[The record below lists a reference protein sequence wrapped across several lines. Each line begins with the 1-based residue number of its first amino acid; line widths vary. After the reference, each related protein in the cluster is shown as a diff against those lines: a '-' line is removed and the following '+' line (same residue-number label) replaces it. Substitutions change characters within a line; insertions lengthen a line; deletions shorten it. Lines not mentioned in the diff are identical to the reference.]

1 MAGPHL
7 TRRER
12 AVLEAVERR
21 LSNAEIAAEL
31 FVSVR
36 TVESH
41 IASLRRKLAVD
52 SRAQLIA
59 AAGDLREASVTVP
72 ANPLRGRGRDLSQ
85 VRALLAGHGWVTIVG
100 PGGVGKTRLAL
111 ELARADAERVPLVV
125 ELEHAGPDDVM
136 TRIARALGL
145 EATSGSDL
153 DGAVAVALGAHRHL
167 LLLDN
172 ADRVGPATAD
182 AVSGLRE
189 RAGGF
194 AVLVT
199 SRTPLGAAAEIV
211 YPLPPL
217 ATEGVDP
224 PAAAVLID
232 RLGAGGRT
240 LDAREQEA
248 VQRICARLDG
258 VPLALELAASVARHL
273 PLRELES
280 RLERDLATLDR
291 AAPDGRHR
299 TLETA
304 FDWTWD
310 LLGDDEREVL
320 CRLSALPRTF
330 DLDLAEAVT
339 SPGAAGV
346 VLRLLDHSLIVP
358 VGGEPLRFRLLA
370 VMREFVHA
378 RTDPAVA
385 EDVLRRHAEHIAAV
399 AVGFARTARTDAT
412 PAAAHMSTILCP
424 EVNAALRWA
433 LGARHPSALEL
444 APALAIGVQQYG
456 SDLDSIAV
464 LAQAAVDG
472 WVLGAA
478 TAQDLQLLGDALAYL
493 DVDLV
498 SSLARTALALAH
510 DPDSSRAA
518 HQLAGLAAA
527 YRGEEAEALPHLD
540 EAERLAAE
548 LGQTWNLGSIRQ
560 ARGLLLRG
568 GPDPATALGVL
579 ESAMRAYARAGD
591 LARVNNVRYMMAA
604 VAADSPADRDRAAR
618 WAAECRTE
626 AEAMFNAHE
635 AAHARVVQATLRLDE
650 AGDLGELCDTF
661 RQFGDLRCV
670 HRVLMLRAESAATS
684 GERIAFLD
692 GALEAATLARDQ
704 LRQIAAAEQL
714 VHAQHVAGNGS
725 AALAALDRLHRLAG
739 REAAEAAC
747 PPELRDDFVA
757 EWNHA

>member
-1 MAGPHL
+1 M
-7 TRRER
+7 
-12 AVLEAVERR
+12 LEAVERR
-21 LSNAEIAAEL
+21 LSNAEIAAEM

-59 AAGDLREASVTVP
+59 AACDLREASVTVP

-85 VRALLAGHGWVTIVG
+85 VRDLLARHSWVTIVG

-136 TRIARALGL
+136 TRIARTLGL
-145 EATSGSDL
+145 EATPGGDL
-153 DGAVAVALGAHRHL
+153 DGAVAVALEAHRHL
-167 LLLDN
+167 LVLDN
-172 ADRVGPATAD
+172 ADRVGAATAE
-182 AVSGLRE
+182 ALTRLRE

-199 SRTPLGAAAEIV
+199 SRTALGAPAEAVHPLQPLVAAG
-211 YPLPPL
+211 
-217 ATEGVDP
+217 ADP
-224 PAAAVLID
+224 PASAVLLD

-240 LDAREQEA
+240 LDAREQEI
-248 VQRICARLDG
+248 VHRICARLDG

-273 PLRELES
+273 PLHELES

-339 SPGAAGV
+339 RPGAAGV

-378 RTDPAVA
+378 RTDPAVI
-385 EDVLRRHAEHIAAV
+385 EDVLRRHAEHITAV
-399 AVGFARTARTDAT
+399 AVGFAGTARTDAT
-412 PAAAHMSTILCP
+412 PTAAHLSMILCP

-464 LAQAAVDG
+464 LARAAADD
-472 WVLGAA
+472 WVLESA

-493 DVDLV
+493 DVALV
-498 SSLARTALALAH
+498 SSLGRRALELAH
-510 DPDSSRAA
+510 DPDGRRAA

-527 YRGEEAEALPHLD
+527 YRQDAAEALPHLD
-540 EAERLAAE
+540 EAEHLAAE

-560 ARGLLLRG
+560 ARGLVLRG
-568 GPDPATALGVL
+568 TSDVAETLGVL

-591 LARVNNVRYMMAA
+591 LAHVNNVRYMMAA
-604 VAADSPADRDRAAR
+604 VAAESPPDRDRAVR
-618 WAAECRTE
+618 WAAECRAE

-635 AAHARVVQATLRLDE
+635 AAHARIVQATLRLDE

-670 HRVLMLRAESAATS
+670 HRVLMLRAEAAAS
-684 GERIAFLD
+684 DAERLAHLELAYEIAT
-692 GALEAATLARDQ
+692 AAQDQPRLVSTAERLVVARD
-704 LRQIAAAEQL
+704 ATGD
-714 VHAQHVAGNGS
+714 VS
-725 AALAALDRLHRLAG
+725 ATLAALDRLVRLAG
-739 REAAEAAC
+739 IPAAAAVCPPALRAAFAAEWESA
-747 PPELRDDFVA
+747 PV
-757 EWNHA
+757 